1 MRHSLQVF
9 RIDWPKLSCIW
20 TSGFDEVNVGFTAST
35 GFSICD
41 LGSCS
46 FGGAAFGEI
55 ARLGGEDGGVEGGI
69 FSSEKSA
76 SSDVGK
82 SKDGRS
88 DEGATERLSSLSLLS
103 ITEIRRRL
111 RVLSKP
117 SCCFLLEY
125 VFEYVLS
132 GGLQSQSQCLSR
144 RDSNYLLT
152 W

>member
-20 TSGFDEVNVGFTAST
+20 TSGFDGVEVDFIPGT
-35 GFSICD
+35 GFSICAFRNW
-41 LGSCS
+41 S

-55 ARLGGEDGGVEGGI
+55 ARLGGEDGGVEGEI
-69 FSSEKSA
+69 FSSEKRA
-76 SSDVGK
+76 SSDVGR
-82 SKDGRS
+82 SEDGRS
-88 DEGATERLSSLSLLS
+88 EDGAIEEVSSLSLLS

-111 RVLSKP
+111 RVSSMP

-132 GGLQSQSQCLSR
+132 GGLQNRTQYLSL
-144 RDSNYLLT
+144 SETYTLLT
-152 W
+152 

>member
-1 MRHSLQVF
+1 MRHSLQVL

-20 TSGFDEVNVGFTAST
+20 TSGFDKIEVDFTAGA
-35 GFSICD
+35 GFSICA
-41 LGSCS
+41 LGSCI

-69 FSSEKSA
+69 FSSEKRA
-76 SSDVGK
+76 SSEVGR
-82 SKDGRS
+82 SEDGRS
-88 DEGATERLSSLSLLS
+88 DEGATEEVSSLSLLS

-111 RVLSKP
+111 RMSSRP

-132 GGLQSQSQCLSR
+132 GGLQSRCQYPSPR
-144 RDSNYLLT
+144 ETY
-152 W
+152 